1 VKAVILVGGEGTR
14 LRPLTYHTPK
24 QLLRVVGFPVL
35 ERVLATLKKSGI
47 EEAYLSLGYNPEA
60 FMRAYPDGVVAGV
73 RVSYV
78 VEDYP
83 LDTAGAIR
91 YVVDTEGIDETFVV
105 VNGDVLTDLNVG
117 DLVDF
122 HGQSKALA
130 TVGLVTV
137 PDPSAFGVV
146 VTDDKGRALG
156 FVEKP
161 SLESALSHDIN
172 AGVYVMEPEA
182 LASMEVGKPTSI
194 EREIFPQLVGAGRL
208 YARPYSCYWLDA
220 GTPQNY
226 YRAVF
231 DVLRRRWS
239 GQPIP
244 PRGRFERLS
253 NADHLD
259 SDVCYLGSSV
269 SIAASSRVR
278 GSVIED
284 GVTVHEG
291 AHILDSVILESAVIG
306 PDTRVENSIIGPE
319 TCLPEGIAIL
329 DLSVIA
335 KSSVLAARD
344 TLVAG
349 VTQP

>member
-1 VKAVILVGGEGTR
+1 MKAVILVGGEGTR

-35 ERVLATLKKSGI
+35 ERVLATLKKSGVD
-47 EEAYLSLGYNPEA
+47 EAFLSLGYNPEA
-60 FMRAYPDGVVAGV
+60 FIFAYPEGVVAGV

-78 VEDYP
+78 IEDYP

-91 YVVDTEGIDETFVV
+91 YVVDRAAIDETFVV

-122 HGQSKALA
+122 HASSGALA

-146 VTDDKGRALG
+146 VTDKDGRALG

-161 SLESALSHDIN
+161 SAENALSHDIN

-182 LASMEVGKPTSI
+182 LSAIEVGKPTSI
-194 EREIFPQLVGAGRL
+194 EREVFPQLVGAGKL

-231 DVLRRRWS
+231 DVLRSRWRD
-239 GQPIP
+239 QPVP
-244 PRGRFERLS
+244 AWGRFES
-253 NADHLD
+253 SHG
-259 SDVCYLGSSV
+259 SDRQASDLCYLGSSV
-269 SIAASSRVR
+269 TIAASSRVR

-284 GVTVHEG
+284 GATVHEG
-291 AHILDSVILESAVIG
+291 AHIVDSVILESAVIG
-306 PDTRVENSIIGPE
+306 PNARIENSIIGPE
-319 TCLPEGIAIL
+319 SCIPEGVAIL

-335 KSSVLAARD
+335 KSSVINARG
-344 TLVAG
+344 TVVAG
-349 VTQP
+349 VAQP